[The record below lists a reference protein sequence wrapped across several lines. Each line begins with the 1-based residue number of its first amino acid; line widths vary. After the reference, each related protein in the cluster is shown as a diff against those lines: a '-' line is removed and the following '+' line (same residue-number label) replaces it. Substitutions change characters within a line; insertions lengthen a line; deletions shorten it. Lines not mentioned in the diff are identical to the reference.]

1 MKRLMRVVVGIA
13 LAVIVALGVLA
24 GIRAA
29 DEAKSVRTFREYAG
43 EFEKEKDAAW
53 TQHGA
58 CDVSRQLAEC
68 GIQEVYST
76 EKYVY
81 FEFEKRVLGMFPQG
95 LVYTEC
101 IDELPAWYITKPVT
115 GNWYYYRVC
124 S

>member
-1 MKRLMRVVVGIA
+1 MRVVVGIA
-13 LAVIVALGVLA
+13 LAVIVTLGVLA

-43 EFEKEKDAAW
+43 EFEKEKDAVW
-53 TQHGA
+53 TQRGA

-95 LVYTEC
+95 LIYTER